1 MFSLKSDWKEK
12 FLLNVFWGIVLA
24 ILFNIIVKYT
34 DIGNTVLN
42 SVYDYLV
49 VNDFEKSLKSV
60 ENSKEPP
67 IDEHIQLVLFDKEIY
82 ESSDSKGFWTPRDLV
97 GESVLKAVNLGA
109 KVVVADFEWNR
120 PAPVFSKEKDENQRF
135 LKLMEDAAKTA
146 RNKKADIIMP
156 HTEID
161 QDKGDYKQKFDKLMK
176 DYQDVIKQ
184 GIPAAF
190 EDARDYQVRHFRFY
204 ERTEQ
209 NYIFFSLQILAAT
222 YLWHDLE
229 EGNKIITETE
239 NNINNIHP
247 GLKKIEIKMKTKTG
261 KPIHISPQNDP
272 NKEYLDARYLFRIAQ
287 RDIITGYEDPCIKY
301 ADMNLCLSPYELL
314 DKTGDIYKEKIVIIG
329 STYPEIGD
337 IHLTP
342 VGKMHGVFLIA
353 NGINLFLEGIQIHEL
368 GKSVRIIIE
377 IIGILIAAALF
388 TLFHSS
394 IATFLM
400 TGVYVTI
407 AVIISPRLFSQYGI
421 LTDFWFP
428 IIAVFISRFIS
439 DTDEFVLGYLNKLSF
454 FKKRP

>member
-1 MFSLKSDWKEK
+1 MFSFKSDWKEK
-12 FLLNVFWGIVLA
+12 YLLNVFWGFVLS
-24 ILFNIIVKYT
+24 ILFNIIVNCT
-34 DIGNTVLN
+34 DIGHTVLN

-67 IDEHIQLVLFDKEIY
+67 INEHIRLVLFDKEIY

-97 GESVLKAVNLGA
+97 GESVLKAVKLGA

-120 PAPVFSKEKDENQRF
+120 PAPVFSEGKDENQRF

-146 RNKKADIIMP
+146 RNKKAVIIIP
-156 HTEID
+156 HTEIT
-161 QDKGDYKQKFDKLMK
+161 QDKGDYKQKFEKLMK

-190 EDARDYQVRHFRFY
+190 EDTKDYQVRHFRFY

-229 EGNKIITETE
+229 EGKKIITETE
-239 NNINNIHP
+239 
-247 GLKKIEIKMKTKTG
+247 KKILMGFKEIEIKTE
-261 KPIHISPQNDP
+261 KPICICHQNDP
-272 NKEYLDARYLFRIAQ
+272 NKEYIDARYLFRIAQ
-287 RDIITGYEDPCIKY
+287 RNIITGYEDPCIKY

-337 IHLTP
+337 IHPTP

-353 NGINLFLEGIQIHEL
+353 NGINLFLEGLQIHEP
-368 GKSVRIIIE
+368 GKSIRIIIE